1 MFKEIKKIEALKAA
15 RKEREDCINDPYFG
29 SMQIELRR
37 ISELLFTL
45 YQGQPLIGDQ
55 FADFCQLTKEP
66 EPLTSEDV
74 DKALEKVNQII
85 EELPALRKLL
95 DDTIK
100 ATAEYKPTTEELW
113 ELDKEA
119 SEERANNMNL
129 FYEGYTDEQHF

>member
-1 MFKEIKKIEALKAA
+1 MFKEIKKIEALQDA
-15 RKEREDCINDPYFG
+15 RKERENCINDPYFG
-29 SMQIELRR
+29 AMQSELKT

-45 YQGQPLIGDQ
+45 YQGQPLIGGQ

-74 DKALEKVNQII
+74 DKTLEKVNQII

-100 ATAEYKPTTEELW
+100 ATAEYEPTEKELW

-129 FYEGYTDEQHF
+129 FYEGYTDQQHF

>member
-1 MFKEIKKIEALKAA
+1 MFKEIKKIEALQDA
-15 RKEREDCINDPYFG
+15 RRQRENCINDPYFG
-29 SMQIELRR
+29 AMQSELKT

-45 YQGQPLIGDQ
+45 YQGQPLIGGQ

-74 DKALEKVNQII
+74 DKTLEKVNQII

-100 ATAEYKPTTEELW
+100 ATAEYEPTEKELW

-129 FYEGYTDEQHF
+129 FYEGYTDQQHF

>member
-1 MFKEIKKIEALKAA
+1 MKFDTSKIEALKAA
-15 RKEREDCINDPYFG
+15 RTERENCINDPYFG

-66 EPLTSEDV
+66 EPLTQKGI
-74 DKALEKVNQII
+74 DKTLEKVNQII

-100 ATAEYKPTTEELW
+100 ATAQYEPTKKELW

-129 FYEGYTDEQHF
+129 FYEGYTDQQHF

>member
-1 MFKEIKKIEALKAA
+1 MKFDTSKIEALKAA

-66 EPLTSEDV
+66 TPDPQPYEPTEDE
-74 DKALEKVNQII
+74 KNWLEAEAHEEQRARVN
-85 EELPALRKLL
+85 A
-95 DDTIK
+95 
-100 ATAEYKPTTEELW
+100 Y
-113 ELDKEA
+113 
-119 SEERANNMNL
+119 
-129 FYEGYTDEQHF
+129 YEGYSNEL